1 METSYFYTCNYV
13 IINTLK
19 LKKGE
24 DEENVARE
32 IEHTFIKFV
41 VAICPG
47 ELINESKTNTRLYEC
62 IFTN

>member
-32 IEHTFIKFV
+32 IEHTFIK
-41 VAICPG
+41 IRSRYMSWR
-47 ELINESKTNTRLYEC
+47 IN
-62 IFTN
+62 